1 MYGQQALTILGA
13 LKRLLIG
20 STQLIKNINFSK
32 IKMETI
38 MYHFSW
44 STPILL
50 MGCCECALELL
61 TYIVSCATKLIEKNG
76 VGQYPL
82 NFWPKQNIP

>member
-1 MYGQQALTILGA
+1 
-13 LKRLLIG
+13 
-20 STQLIKNINFSK
+20 
-32 IKMETI
+32 